1 MDLLTSKDF
10 RDKPLTTQ
18 NMVHKPAGQHHL
30 GTTEMQALK
39 FLPQEK
45 KITT

>member
-10 RDKPLTTQ
+10 REKPLTTQ
-18 NMVHKPAGQHHL
+18 NVVHKPAGQHHL
-30 GTTEMQALK
+30 GTTETQALGS
-39 FLPQEK
+39 FPRK